1 MQNISIKHQ
10 KVNEGLNLQSKD
22 YQKRQ
27 DIIRNILNSHGYGK
41 KTDYDYL
48 IQIQAKPEAIKQFIL
63 NNLHLIS
70 HQEIFNRVID
80 SIDAQ
85 LVSTLVKK
93 YPKMLNYDHIINYLD
108 DNLDDKEKMAFAKTL
123 LHEYL
128 NLDSTT
134 FKKIQDWAMSDKE
147 KDIYKNNSYYAFL
160 ARKKHKQ
167 VPNMTDEF
175 GNPLY
180 RQTYS
185 IERLIKID
193 PQNINHQQKLDM
205 MKMREQCQGDVQ
217 LYVVT
222 TTKDLLDKWEGLG
235 DDDIPDVIL
244 KSIMQK
250 AKKI

>member
-1 MQNISIKHQ
+1 MDISL
-10 KVNEGLNLQSKD
+10 GLL
-22 YQKRQ
+22 
-27 DIIRNILNSHGYGK
+27 
-41 KTDYDYL
+41 
-48 IQIQAKPEAIKQFIL
+48 
-63 NNLHLIS
+63 
-70 HQEIFNRVID
+70 FN
-80 SIDAQ
+80 
-85 LVSTLVKK
+85 
-93 YPKMLNYDHIINYLD
+93 
-108 DNLDDKEKMAFAKTL
+108 
-123 LHEYL
+123 
-128 NLDSTT
+128 
-134 FKKIQDWAMSDKE
+134 
-147 KDIYKNNSYYAFL
+147 FL

-205 MKMREQCQGDVQ
+205 MKMRKQSQGDVQ

-222 TTKDLLDKWEGLG
+222 TTKDLLDEWEGLG

-250 AKKI
+250 AQKI